1 MNFAKLA
8 GFQAI
13 ESDDCIRHDSLQSVP
28 LKTQRHVV
36 HEEKV
41 HEHQAVT
48 ILIPSFLSLR

>member
-1 MNFAKLA
+1 MNFANLA

-13 ESDDCIRHDSLQSVP
+13 ESDDCIRHDSFQSFP

-41 HEHQAVT
+41 HEYQAVT